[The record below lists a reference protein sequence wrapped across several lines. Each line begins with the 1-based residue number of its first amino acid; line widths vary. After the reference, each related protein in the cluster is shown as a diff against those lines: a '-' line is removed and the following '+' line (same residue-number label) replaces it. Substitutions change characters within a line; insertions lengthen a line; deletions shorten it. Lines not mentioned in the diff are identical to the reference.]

1 MEKQY
6 DIIIIGSGVG
16 GGTVAD
22 IFRKYTK
29 KGLKVLIIEGGAYR
43 KKEFFNQKEADMS
56 SIYFNKGAF
65 LSDNLHISLAAGKT
79 VGGSSA
85 VYTGVSF
92 RPPKSVIENWKS
104 SFGLSFLTDDY
115 VEQTLLEHENKLN
128 IKELPES
135 YDNDNN
141 RLFKEGANNLN
152 IELKRLRI
160 NVRGCEQQGFCNL
173 GCTVGAKQGTLELQ
187 IPDSVA
193 DGIEL
198 IYNAWVYEITNNS
211 VKFSISKAVAGTEPN
226 IWKEG
231 AYELKAKVIVLAGG
245 VLQTPALVLR
255 SLKKLKIKNKLIG
268 RYLSLH
274 PVFNLNAVYK
284 EKIKNYN
291 GFPKTFYIDQFSDS
305 EGYYLETSF
314 YYPGITAKN
323 IPGYGK
329 THQDFMH
336 KYEQMMSI
344 LILSHD
350 PSEYHNR
357 ISIDKNGKPILN
369 YRVNKDVKES
379 LIKAIRKAAAIFF
392 AAGCTEMIIP
402 GTSKY
407 LLNTQ
412 DIESLT
418 SLIQS
423 KNLKFERT
431 PLSSAHPQGG
441 MRMSNDKTTGVVN
454 TDGLLNGTNCIYVAD
469 ASLFPTS
476 VKVNPYQTIMLLTNH
491 VANRI
496 IHKHFPKLLNEK
508 S

>member
-1 MEKQY
+1 LEKEY

-22 IFRKYTK
+22 VFSKYVQ
-29 KGLKVLIIEGGAYR
+29 KGLNVLILEGGPYR
-43 KKEFFNQKEADMS
+43 KKEHFNQRENDMS

-65 LSDNLHISLAAGKT
+65 LSKNLHIGLAAGNT

-115 VEQTLLEHENKLN
+115 VEQTLSEHEEQLN

-141 RLFKEGANNLN
+141 RLFKKGANNLN
-152 IELKRLRI
+152 IEIKRLRI
-160 NVRGCEQQGFCNL
+160 NVRNCQQQGFCNL

-193 DGIEL
+193 NGVEL
-198 IYNAWVYEITNNS
+198 IYNAWVHEITSHS
-211 VKFSISKAVAGTEPN
+211 VKFNISKAIAESEPN
-226 IWKEG
+226 KWKEG
-231 AYELKAKVIVLAGG
+231 LYEFGAKVIVLAGG

-255 SLKKLKIKNKLIG
+255 SLKNLSIKNKLIG

-284 EKIKNYN
+284 EKIKNFR
-291 GFPKTFYIDQFSDS
+291 GFPKTYYIDQFSDT

-323 IPGYGK
+323 IPGHGK
-329 THQDFMH
+329 IHQDIMR

-357 ISIDKNGKPILN
+357 ITIDKQGKPILN
-369 YRVNKDVKES
+369 YKVNKNVKES
-379 LIKAIRKAAAIFF
+379 LTKAIQRAAAIFF
-392 AAGCTEMIIP
+392 SAGCTEMIIP
-402 GTSKY
+402 GTKKY
-407 LLNTQ
+407 LLNTE
-412 DIESLT
+412 DKEHLAD
-418 SLIQS
+418 LIHS
-423 KNLKFERT
+423 KNIQFERT

-441 MRMSNDKTTGVVN
+441 MRMTKSVKTGVVN
-454 TDGLLNGTNCIYVAD
+454 TDGLLNGTKSIYVAD
-469 ASLFPTS
+469 ASIFPSS
-476 VKVNPYQTIMLLTNH
+476 VKVNPYQTIMLMANH

-496 IHKHFPKLLNEK
+496 IANHFTEK
-508 S
+508 NRTV